1 MHAYYASI
9 VLELLYKA
17 QLFFSDRF
25 SPRIINNRNLKGRP
39 LASRVFDLYI
49 HGTSTATGT
58 YGHRPPTPTLVTN
71 AYPAGIAVAAHR
83 CRAHDST

>member
-1 MHAYYASI
+1 MSNI

-25 SPRIINNRNLKGRP
+25 PPRIINNRNLKGHP
-39 LASRVFDLYI
+39 LVSRVFDLYI
-49 HGTSTATGT
+49 DGTSTATGT

-71 AYPAGIAVAAHR
+71 AYTTGIAVAAHR
-83 CRAHDST
+83 CRAYDST